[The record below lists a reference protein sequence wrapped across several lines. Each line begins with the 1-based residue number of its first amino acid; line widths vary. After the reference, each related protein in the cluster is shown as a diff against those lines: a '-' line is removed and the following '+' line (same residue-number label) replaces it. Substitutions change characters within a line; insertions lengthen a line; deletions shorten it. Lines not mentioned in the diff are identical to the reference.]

1 MRGVTVLSLDA
12 EANNAH
18 AVLLAVSVTQMSVV
32 IVGSGNMVSA

>member
-18 AVLLAVSVTQMSVV
+18 TVLLGESVTEMSVV
-32 IVGSGNMVSA
+32 VVGSGNMVSA